1 VTAPS
6 ALVIP
11 TGIAPLDERIGGIQR
26 GGTHL
31 LVGTP
36 GPAKMV
42 AALQFLHAGIANG
55 ERCAL
60 VTSAEIAEI
69 LEVAR
74 AWGFS
79 LDDAWTSGALQVV
92 GFRTDFELRAI
103 RTIAPEEILE
113 ELDTIITSQPARIA
127 IDPGTMFLTGGAKT
141 LLGTAFMAWARRQP
155 STVFITLSVDGDPP
169 SLPSSADWLVSATT
183 ARLVL
188 ARRPDGLYQITVTK
202 ALPGADERDQTITLE
217 LRPGGGLIKPTSFPT
232 RRGSERGDVN
242 RNRLMVVSLGGTH
255 AEDLAD
261 WAGKAFQ
268 ADIVSEPFAAV
279 AKVQADAS
287 YGCVLVHAPRARVRE
302 ALQACRVLRPL
313 TRAAIVF
320 ASDDAIRSTDRIA
333 ILESGADDCLSG
345 GIDFRELGLRI
356 KQSMATGAKPVV
368 TTGEHLADGGGQAE
382 STGGRVSRDAFRL
395 AFEERSTD
403 PDRTFFCVLDVRP
416 AQVKPSELEDGLAS
430 LVRTDEHDLVSGGA
444 DRCLVLLQ
452 GAREH
457 QLGQFMT
464 RLKALL
470 QQVAGKGT
478 APEVAVLSHPS
489 DAERIRQILGAAGGE
504 AR

>member
-1 VTAPS
+1 MTAPS
-6 ALVIP
+6 ATVISL
-11 TGIAPLDERIGGIQR
+11 GIAPLDERIGGIQR

-42 AALQFLHAGIANG
+42 AALQFVHAGVSSG

-60 VTSAEIAEI
+60 VTSADIAEI

-74 AWGFS
+74 AWGFP
-79 LDDAWTSGALQVV
+79 LEDAWRAGALQVV

-113 ELDTIITSQPARIA
+113 ELDTIIASQPARIA
-127 IDPGTMFLTGGAKT
+127 VDPGTMFLTGGAKT
-141 LLGTAFMAWARRQP
+141 LLGTAFMAWARRQTG
-155 STVFITLSVDGDPP
+155 TVLITLSVDGDPP
-169 SLPSSADWLVSATT
+169 TLPSSADWLVTATT

-202 ALPGADERDQTITLE
+202 SLPGADERDQTITLE
-217 LRPGGGLIKPTSFPT
+217 LKPGAGLVKATSFPT
-232 RRGSERGDVN
+232 RRGVDRGDVN
-242 RNRLMVVSLGGTH
+242 RRRLMLVSLGGTH
-255 AEDLAD
+255 SADLEA
-261 WAGKAFQ
+261 WAKNAFQ
-268 ADIVSEPFAAV
+268 ADIVAEPFAAV
-279 AKVQADAS
+279 TKVQADAT

-302 ALQACRVLRPL
+302 ALQACRALRPL

-320 ASDDAIRSTDRIA
+320 ASDDAVRSTDRIA

-356 KQSMATGAKPVV
+356 KQSMAAGAKPVL
-368 TTGEHLADGGGQAE
+368 TAGEHEASGAAPAE
-382 STGGRVSRDAFRL
+382 PTGGRVPRDAFRR
-395 AFEERSTD
+395 AFEERATD
-403 PDRTFFCVLDVRP
+403 PDRAFFCVLDVTP
-416 AQVKPSELEDGLAS
+416 GKVKPSELEEALAS

-457 QLGQFMT
+457 QLGQFLS
-464 RLKALL
+464 RLKAQLAKI
-470 QQVAGKGT
+470 AGKGT
-478 APEVAVLSHPS
+478 APEVTVLSHPS
-489 DAERIRQILGAAGGE
+489 DADRIRQILGAAGGE